1 MNKVFKWCMIVIL
14 TLITCY
20 FAFGYI
26 NSYFGWYGY
35 RKWLYRKQSFNIE
48 DSKRRGVFVKEL
60 HFEIDSFTRN
70 MEWFKPYLER
80 GFKWGYNSSDETVYL
95 VTDYPYQI
103 AFENNVKESIYPQ
116 FRDDQLAKF
125 DSSGDVNRGYFKLP
139 HLKDT
144 FILVIRGEG
153 IRSGTIK
160 IWE

>member
-1 MNKVFKWCMIVIL
+1 VIL
-14 TLITCY
+14 ALIVCF
-20 FAFGYI
+20 FAFVYI

-35 RKWLYRKQSFNIE
+35 KKWLYRKQSDNME

-60 HFEIDSFTRN
+60 HFEVDSFQRD
-70 MEWFKPYLER
+70 MKWFKPYLER
-80 GFKWGYNSSDETVYL
+80 GFKWGYISSDETVFF

-116 FRDDQLAKF
+116 YRDDQFVKF
-125 DSSGDVNRGYFKLP
+125 DSCNVNRGYFRYP

-144 FILVIRGEG
+144 FILVLRGEG
-153 IRSGTIK
+153 IKSGIVK